1 MIRFNITDP
10 PPPIIMEYLMSSK
23 VTHKS
28 YSQSPSSFLHCDPD
42 FVLWMSNYTKFRS
55 HHLAFNQFYPE
66 NFQDIDQQSNSS
78 NNSQVVSG
86 THSFASESKGFKRI
100 CWSGFYIC
108 FRKSIW
114 VKPLKVVEKV
124 KQNKKMVFSLS
135 KLIGHFYSHWKT
147 SLRQICECKNKIIFT
162 AIRFC
167 VDTFVLYFDTSIKH
181 FH

>member
-28 YSQSPSSFLHCDPD
+28 YSQSASSFLHCDPD
-42 FVLWMSNYTKFRS
+42 FVLWTSNYTKFRS

-78 NNSQVVSG
+78 SNSQVVSG
-86 THSFASESKGFKRI
+86 TNSFASESKGLKRI

-124 KQNKKMVFSLS
+124 KQNKKWCP
-135 KLIGHFYSHWKT
+135 HF
-147 SLRQICECKNKIIFT
+147 QN
-162 AIRFC
+162 
-167 VDTFVLYFDTSIKH
+167 
-181 FH
+181 

>member
-28 YSQSPSSFLHCDPD
+28 YSQSASFFLHCDPD

-66 NFQDIDQQSNSS
+66 NFQDIDQQSNSC

-86 THSFASESKGFKRI
+86 THSFTSESKGLKRI

-124 KQNKKMVFSLS
+124 KQNKKWCS
-135 KLIGHFYSHWKT
+135 HF
-147 SLRQICECKNKIIFT
+147 QN
-162 AIRFC
+162 
-167 VDTFVLYFDTSIKH
+167 
-181 FH
+181 